1 MCVGGLAG
9 GVYGWGHAEHAGG
22 RSVGGVGVWRCGGGL
37 PAGGCRLAGWRRVAG
52 AAACVRG
59 QARRRGGRWAA
70 PPFSCGVGGGVLLS
84 HTLAGAVPSA
94 LAVLA
99 SGFGKERSG
108 RVPAA
113 MTAATRSRAA
123 TPPPRG
129 GCGVRVSHSG
139 RGSPSPQRK
148 EREEKRVGLVG
159 PLVPVGFTPLRGV
172 HVRSINPVVFGG
184 PSHPAKGGWWRT
196 RLEAG
201 FPLRCFQRLSL
212 PNVANQPCSW
222 RNNWHTRGS
231 SVPVLSYWGQPFSI
245 LLRAQRIGTELS
257 HDVLN
262 PARVP
267 L

>member
-1 MCVGGLAG
+1 MAGVTLSTPAAAALA
-9 GVYGWGHAEHAGG
+9 VSA
-22 RSVGGVGVWRCGGGL
+22 VGGVLVVCGVAGVSAGRRAGGG
-37 PAGGCRLAGWRRVAG
+37 AGGCPWSRACGAGDKK
-52 AAACVRG
+52 
-59 QARRRGGRWAA
+59 GGPLGG
-70 PPFSCGVGGGVLLS
+70 PPLFVVGVGGGVLLS

-139 RGSPSPQRK
+139 RESPSPQRK
-148 EREEKRVGLVG
+148 KREEKCVGLVG

-184 PSHPAKGGWWRT
+184 PSHREGGGELVLKRASRLDAFSGYPSRT
-196 RLEAG
+196 
-201 FPLRCFQRLSL
+201 
-212 PNVANQPCSW
+212 
-222 RNNWHTRGS
+222 
-231 SVPVLSYWGQPFSI
+231 
-245 LLRAQRIGTELS
+245 
-257 HDVLN
+257 
-262 PARVP
+262 
-267 L
+267 

>member
-1 MCVGGLAG
+1 MVVCRPAG
-9 GVYGWGHAEHAGG
+9 ASAG
-22 RSVGGVGVWRCGGGL
+22 
-37 PAGGCRLAGWRRVAG
+37 AGGCPWFRACGGSRVRAVAG
-52 AAACVRG
+52 DKKGGAA
-59 QARRRGGRWAA
+59 GRA

-139 RGSPSPQRK
+139 RESPSPQRM
-148 EREEKRVGLVG
+148 EREEKCVGLVG

-184 PSHPAKGGWWRT
+184 PSHREGGGELVLKRASRLDAFSGYPSRT
-196 RLEAG
+196 
-201 FPLRCFQRLSL
+201 
-212 PNVANQPCSW
+212 
-222 RNNWHTRGS
+222 
-231 SVPVLSYWGQPFSI
+231 
-245 LLRAQRIGTELS
+245 
-257 HDVLN
+257 
-262 PARVP
+262 
-267 L
+267 

>member
-1 MCVGGLAG
+1 MVGVLVVWRAVFMAGFTLSTPSPAGVSGGGRVGGG
-9 GVYGWGHAEHAGG
+9 GWL
-22 RSVGGVGVWRCGGGL
+22 SVV
-37 PAGGCRLAGWRRVAG
+37 P
-52 AAACVRG
+52 CVRW
-59 QARRRGGRWAA
+59 QATRKGGPLGGP

-123 TPPPRG
+123 TPLPRG

-139 RGSPSPQRK
+139 RESPSPQRM
-148 EREEKRVGLVG
+148 ERKDSVRVGLVG

-184 PSHPAKGGWWRT
+184 PSHREGGGELVLKRASRLDAFSGYPSRT
-196 RLEAG
+196 
-201 FPLRCFQRLSL
+201 
-212 PNVANQPCSW
+212 
-222 RNNWHTRGS
+222 
-231 SVPVLSYWGQPFSI
+231 
-245 LLRAQRIGTELS
+245 
-257 HDVLN
+257 
-262 PARVP
+262 
-267 L
+267 

>member
-1 MCVGGLAG
+1 MRVGADKKKG
-9 GVYGWGHAEHAGG
+9 
-22 RSVGGVGVWRCGGGL
+22 
-37 PAGGCRLAGWRRVAG
+37 G
-52 AAACVRG
+52 AA
-59 QARRRGGRWAA
+59 GR
-70 PPFSCGVGGGVLLS
+70 PPLVVGVGGGVLLS

-148 EREEKRVGLVG
+148 EREEKCVGLVG

-184 PSHPAKGGWWRT
+184 PSHREGGGELVLKRASRLDAFSGYPSRT
-196 RLEAG
+196 
-201 FPLRCFQRLSL
+201 
-212 PNVANQPCSW
+212 
-222 RNNWHTRGS
+222 
-231 SVPVLSYWGQPFSI
+231 
-245 LLRAQRIGTELS
+245 
-257 HDVLN
+257 
-262 PARVP
+262 
-267 L
+267 